1 MPGSNPAIR
10 ALKGIDFLDLNKD
23 EITILGR
30 LTVLTKDGTQECVYT
45 NKQMLKEFGFN
56 HSKANR
62 IIKTLADKGYI
73 NLRRSMSAFGNGVR
87 IISLSLRLLISR
99 KESTSNAFG
108 QFAARVAATS
118 ASASA
123 PTPAVVDAKVSAFQA
138 VVDAQS
144 LAATKEVADHLSIS
158 SACSPVVAPASA
170 PDSTPAQSSTKA
182 HESVFL
188 ATSVVQEKV
197 SVENGAT
204 AIVCVANN
212 AAGTSISEC
221 LAKEHQSVQ
230 QVQSAAAS
238 TFAVAPVT
246 APQTAVI
253 AATTTTTAATTT
265 PVVRAKSVTANTAAL
280 PPTVVDTCKFDFTS
294 IMRARGLP
302 SLNVGGL
309 ETEPR
314 FDFTGLAQQLNSNHV
329 RECHFAYGWPEFC
342 STWAQPFFLFTVL
355 DEICYHADEM
365 FACPEDCPCY
375 NLSELASFIKTH
387 QQGLLFFILSA
398 RYGYEEEQPDG
409 SDEWQRVYAEAGVP
423 ICYTGKLLIYRI
435 LSSYKLGKSKNPSPL
450 PFIKSV
456 ILRQC
461 MEILSNYQECNKLFQ
476 NFISEIY
483 KNAAAQR
490 WARSTPLLSA
500 MVKDNPAYYEK
511 RLALYFPV
519 YTNGFN
525 SWYDFTWAS
534 ADGMRASFP
543 MRLTYPFL
551 LMRKLGGLDHIADY
565 NRGGT
570 ARADRITR
578 KVNFDLGHT
587 PAVER
592 SWEQFVALHG
602 DKYPFLIKLAERGYE
617 NI

>member
-1 MPGSNPAIR
+1 MPHLKSPAVR
-10 ALKGIDFLDLNKD
+10 ALKGIDYLDLNKD
-23 EITILGR
+23 ELTILGR
-30 LTVLTKDGTQECVYT
+30 LTVLTKDGAQECVYT
-45 NKQMLKEFGFN
+45 NKQILKEFGFKN
-56 HSKANR
+56 TKANR

-73 NLRRSMSAFGNGVR
+73 ISRLGNSAFGNGTR
-87 IISLSLRLLISR
+87 IISLSLRMFIDR
-99 KESTSNAFG
+99 KSTSSPLG
-108 QFAARVAATS
+108 QVAASVAAT
-118 ASASA
+118 
-123 PTPAVVDAKVSAFQA
+123 PTPAVVDAKVSAIKA
-138 VVDAQS
+138 AVDAQPK
-144 LAATKEVADHLSIS
+144 AATKALEPA
-158 SACSPVVAPASA
+158 SPVTSA
-170 PDSTPAQSSTKA
+170 V
-182 HESVFL
+182 HE
-188 ATSVVQEKV
+188 EV
-197 SVENGAT
+197 SFNNDT
-204 AIVCVANN
+204 AVIVCVANN

-221 LAKEHQSVQ
+221 LAKENQSAQ

-238 TFAVAPVT
+238 TSAVAPVT

-253 AATTTTTAATTT
+253 VTASTTTTATTS
-265 PVVRAKSVTANTAAL
+265 VVRAKSVTANTAAL

-294 IMRARGLP
+294 VMRALGLP

-342 STWAQPFFLFTVL
+342 KTWAQPFFLFTVL

-365 FACPEDCPCY
+365 FAYPEDCPCY

-387 QQGLLFFILSA
+387 QQGLLFFVLAA
-398 RYGYEEEQPDG
+398 RYGYEEEQPDS
-409 SDEWQRVYAEAGVP
+409 SDEWQRAYAEAGVP

-435 LSSYKLGKSKNPSPL
+435 LSSYKPSKSKNPSPL

-490 WARSTPLLSA
+490 WARSTPLLNA
-500 MVKDNPAYYEK
+500 MVKDNSEYYEK

-551 LMRKLGGLDHIADY
+551 LMRKLGGLDHLADY

-602 DKYPFLIKLAERGYE
+602 DKYPFLIKLAEHGYE
-617 NI
+617 NV